1 MADLIDAANEA
12 GGKDNVTAV
21 VIQIAPSK
29 ESELNEAEETDNLM
43 THPNKRGNLTEEIV
57 TEEVDSL
64 FSVPENTGR
73 EADEANDEQE
83 AVQQEPNAPLLVRRS
98 PCRSMHKCFRKIR

>member
-1 MADLIDAANEA
+1 M
-12 GGKDNVTAV
+12 KRKRRT
-21 VIQIAPSK
+21 
-29 ESELNEAEETDNLM
+29 NLM

-64 FSVPENTGR
+64 FSVPKNTGR

-83 AVQQEPNAPLLVRRS
+83 AVQQEPNAPLTGKKESLS
-98 PCRSMHKCFRKIR
+98 GQCTKCFRKNPMRKMHRNAKLCRTVRQPQERKQHAMR